1 MIDKLIELD
10 KELLIYLNGF
20 HADWLD
26 PAVLLVTETFFWL
39 PLYIFLLYLI
49 FKTYGKESW
58 IALVAIAITIALT
71 DRITSGLMKPYFERL
86 RPSREPTLEGLIHL
100 VRNWKGEL
108 YFGGKYGF
116 ASSHAA
122 NTFATATFFWLLFR
136 STKKCIVWLF
146 PWAIIMT
153 YTRIYLGVHYPGDI
167 IVGGV
172 IGIAC
177 GWIGFKIFK
186 KTKEWNEKRILS
198 RSSTNHS

>member
-10 KELLIYLNGF
+10 KELLIYLNGL
-20 HADWLD
+20 HAHWLD
-26 PAVLLVTETFFWL
+26 STVLLVTETFFWL
-39 PLYIFLLYLI
+39 PLYLFLLYLI
-49 FKTYGKESW
+49 IKTYGKGSW

-86 RPSREPTLEGLIHL
+86 RPSREPTLEGIIHL
-100 VRNWKGEL
+100 VRNWNGEL
-108 YFGGKYGF
+108 YLGGKYGF

-136 STKKCIVWLF
+136 STKKWIVWLF

-167 IVGGV
+167 LVGGI

-177 GWIGFKIFK
+177 GWIGFKIFQ
-186 KTKEWNEKRILS
+186 KTKQWNDKRLLKQ
-198 RSSTNHS
+198 SST